1 MLLLMSAGLGVE
13 SMFLEGCQGAK
24 TMSEKV
30 TLNWYSAG
38 L

>member
-1 MLLLMSAGLGVE
+1 MLLTAARVGVE
-13 SMFLEGCQGAK
+13 SMFLGGCQGAK